1 MHEIGQVMDYLILT
15 VKLNISGFNQD
26 MNTKTK
32 GKLFPEWTEVK
43 VIIGVQYA
51 KINF

>member
-1 MHEIGQVMDYLILT
+1 MHEIGRVMDYLILML
-15 VKLNISGFNQD
+15 KLNISGFNQD

-51 KINF
+51 KIYF